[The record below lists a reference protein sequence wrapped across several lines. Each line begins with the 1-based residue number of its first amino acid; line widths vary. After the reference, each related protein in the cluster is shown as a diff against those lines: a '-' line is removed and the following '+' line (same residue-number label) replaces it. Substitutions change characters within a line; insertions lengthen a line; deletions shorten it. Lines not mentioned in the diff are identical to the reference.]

1 MAQRIASHSL
11 AEWIYRM
18 VIDILE
24 SKFWK
29 IKFRYIY
36 YDKKRGAF
44 IALAKAVSD
53 PGERYKPMDA
63 CVDFDSNVIFIHHK
77 SRGERE
83 LCLFHECLEILF
95 AEWKDEYY
103 VPERWGFDKGV
114 DPILVMEA
122 ATWDKLTCEQR
133 STIKSYLPKGP

>member
-1 MAQRIASHSL
+1 
-11 AEWIYRM
+11 M

-24 SKFWK
+24 SRWWK

-36 YDKKRGAF
+36 YDKKRKAF
-44 IALAKAVSD
+44 ITLIKPVSD

-63 CVDFDSNVIFIHHK
+63 CVDSDSNVIFINPD
-77 SRGERE
+77 SQGERE

-103 VPERWGFDKGV
+103 VPERWGLDKGV

-122 ATWDKLTCEQR
+122 ATWDKLTPGEKA
-133 STIKSYLPKGP
+133 TIKFYLPKRP